1 MVLNPKTNA
10 EAHESYC
17 RLQIAELGGLYH
29 DLFHYYDDEIRAE
42 FYSRGE
48 DVPNKV
54 FDNLDRLQD
63 LNRRALKFV
72 EAEFDKRIYD
82 FVNACRAVKVDTR
95 PRDPNSKIAVID
107 SDATFSNVGKPRSW
121 CIRVIDIDG
130 TPYFVGKDVATILGY
145 SDPQKAIKMHIDDE
159 DKLTR
164 QIVVSGQKRNVTL
177 INECGLYSLILSSK
191 LPKAKVFKRWVTSEV
206 IPSIRKH
213 GAYLT
218 PQMREEIVNNP
229 ETLITI
235 CNQLIQERAKT
246 AQLETL
252 VTELKPKAD
261 YYDQVLE
268 SPEALPATIIAKD
281 YGMPTV
287 AFNKMLT
294 GKFKVQYK
302 VGNIY
307 VLCQPYAGLGYM
319 ITKTETLKNGLTV
332 THSYWTQKGRCF
344 LYNLLKKQNI
354 VPVRERDEFFKDGML
369 PLPFDE
375 LANYGG

>member
-1 MVLNPKTNA
+1 MDNQV
-10 EAHESYC
+10 
-17 RLQIAELGGLYH
+17 Q
-29 DLFHYYDDEIRAE
+29 LFNNEQ
-42 FYSRGE
+42 FGQ
-48 DVPNKV
+48 V
-54 FDNLDRLQD
+54 
-63 LNRRALKFV
+63 
-72 EAEFDKRIYD
+72 
-82 FVNACRAVKVDTR
+82 
-95 PRDPNSKIAVID
+95 
-107 SDATFSNVGKPRSW
+107 
-121 CIRVIDIDG
+121 RVIDIDG

-145 SDPQKAIKMHIDDE
+145 KDHKNALKLHVDDE
-159 DKLTR
+159 DKLGW
-164 QIVVSGQKRNVTL
+164 QITTSGQNRNMTL